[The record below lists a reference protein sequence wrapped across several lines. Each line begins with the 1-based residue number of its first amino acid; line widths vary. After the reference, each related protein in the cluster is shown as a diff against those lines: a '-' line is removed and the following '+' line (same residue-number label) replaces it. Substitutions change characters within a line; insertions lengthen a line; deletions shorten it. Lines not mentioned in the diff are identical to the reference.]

1 MKLREKLYLCA
12 EIQSNRIK
20 AMTKADLVNQI
31 SRQLGVERTVVQ
43 RTIEACMAKI
53 SEALGDGES
62 VYLRGFGS
70 FIVKERAEKVARDI
84 SKSKQIVIPAHK
96 IPAFKPSKMLVDR
109 VKQSAKAQGTGEKGK
124 E

>member
-1 MKLREKLYLCA
+1 
-12 EIQSNRIK
+12 
-20 AMTKADLVNQI
+20 MTKADLVNQI

-43 RTIEACMAKI
+43 KTIEACMEKI
-53 SEALGDGES
+53 SSALESGEN

-70 FIVKERAEKVARDI
+70 FVVKERAEKVARDI

-96 IPAFKPSKMLVDR
+96 TPAFKPSKMLVER
-109 VKQSAKAQGTGEKGK
+109 VKDGGEASRTDGGSKK